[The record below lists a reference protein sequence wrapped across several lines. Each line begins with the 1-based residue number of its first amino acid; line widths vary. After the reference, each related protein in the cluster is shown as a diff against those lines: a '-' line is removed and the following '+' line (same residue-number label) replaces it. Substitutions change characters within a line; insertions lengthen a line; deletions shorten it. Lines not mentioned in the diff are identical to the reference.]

1 MWTCLECGKR
11 FRSVRAAEKAA
22 FGENGC
28 PRCGSSDIDDV
39 PVDADGWSEVDQ
51 RLLEQRHQEGT
62 RSC

>member
-22 FGENGC
+22 FGDNGC

-39 PVDADGWSEVDQ
+39 PVDDDGWSEVDQ
-51 RLLEQRHQEGT
+51 RLLEQRHHERT